1 MPFKFS
7 LLTDVSDV
15 VRGMSKVDDALEQT
29 ADVLDDLGD
38 DAQRSATK
46 LEDGFEQA
54 ARGIDTDAEK
64 IRHSVSDSTDK
75 AADDGAD
82 SFKKLEKKFSDAV
95 KGVLDDSKKMR
106 KIGDDVTDATDRAS
120 EGVEEFK
127 DEAQSSAKEAA
138 ASFGSVEDAIDYVR
152 DVAAQAFSGF
162 GPAGAAAGIA
172 LALGIG
178 VGISKLEEMADKIDQ
193 TTEDA
198 LDMADTIA
206 TADLNPGIL
215 INAER
220 LREVMS
226 TIVDERKWWELW
238 QDRPIT
244 MMEQLKSAAD
254 EFGLSFT
261 QLAQGAAGDSGQL
274 AAALDMVNE
283 RIDAQREAITYADAA
298 TGIYATTVGTVD
310 GELTALRDTL
320 QETADKHALAAEY
333 AELMAE
339 AEGGLADTVSDAA
352 AVQESYA
359 DAVTD
364 SLTEAG
370 QSWEDYTEDGIVNL
384 AKYND
389 AIEAQAEAVR
399 AYEENM
405 VTVSKDL
412 SAEALTYIA
421 SLGPSAAPLLQSFIN
436 APLAE
441 KQRTAANWDTL
452 GRASTD
458 GYKGS
463 FNLTNTVQSE
473 LNRAQTTANASPI
486 RTSFALNSTG
496 LQTQLNTAVAR
507 LYVPTVRVDA
517 RLSARM
523 V

>member
-1 MPFKFS
+1 
-7 LLTDVSDV
+7 
-15 VRGMSKVDDALEQT
+15 
-29 ADVLDDLGD
+29 
-38 DAQRSATK
+38 
-46 LEDGFEQA
+46 
-54 ARGIDTDAEK
+54 
-64 IRHSVSDSTDK
+64 
-75 AADDGAD
+75 
-82 SFKKLEKKFSDAV
+82 
-95 KGVLDDSKKMR
+95 MR

-152 DVAAQAFSGF
+152 DVAAQAFAGF

-193 TTEDA
+193 TTDDA
-198 LDMADTIA
+198 LDMADSIA

-244 MMEQLKSAAD
+244 MMEQLKSASE
-254 EFGLSFT
+254 EFGFSFT
-261 QLAQGAAGDSGQL
+261 QLAQGVAGDSEQL
-274 AAALDMVNE
+274 EAALEMVNE

-298 TGIYATTVGTVD
+298 TGIYTTTVGTVD

-339 AEGGLADTVSDAA
+339 AEGGLADTVADAA
-352 AVQESYA
+352 DVQEAYA
-359 DAVTD
+359 DAVAD
-364 SLTEAG
+364 SLTDAG
-370 QSWEDYTEDGIVNL
+370 QSWEDYTDDGIVNL
-384 AKYND
+384 DKYND

-399 AYEENM
+399 AYETNL
-405 VTVSKDL
+405 VAVSKDL
-412 SAEALTYIA
+412 SAEALTYIS
-421 SLGPSAAPLLQSFIN
+421 SLGPSAAPLLQAFVD

-441 KQRTAANWDTL
+441 RQRTAANWDRL
-452 GRASTD
+452 GRVATD

-463 FNLTNTVQSE
+463 FNLTTTVQNE
-473 LNRAQTTANASPI
+473 LTRAQNTANYSPI
-486 RTSFALNSTG
+486 KPSFRLDSWALQS
-496 LQTQLNTAVAR
+496 QLNTAVAR
-507 LYVPTVRVDA
+507 LYVPTIRVDA
-517 RLSARM
+517 RLSSRM